1 MDIQATSEGLASEKA
16 HQAYHH
22 EKTLEDKTN
31 MSETKNYFDTS
42 GGGHNSAWGP
52 AAGAFL
58 GALFGENGFGVGNNR
73 QPSVTPDQLGTAI
86 NGLQGSLQRDQLQ
99 ESVGD
104 VSSQIAGLGGKISH
118 SIHHATD
125 DINCSISGVKDA
137 IAAGNS
143 ANALAMCNL
152 GHNISQGFSTV
163 NQNIIAQGAQARE
176 LALQQALD
184 AERARATE
192 LRIAQTELKN
202 QAGHQATQVLLQQ
215 VVNSGNP

>member
-1 MDIQATSEGLASEKA
+1 MDTQATSVGLAGEKA
-16 HQAYHH
+16 PQAYHH
-22 EKTLEDKTN
+22 EKTLEDKTI
-31 MSETKNYFDTS
+31 MSETKNIFETS
-42 GGGHNSAWGP
+42 SNSAWGP

-58 GALFGENGFGVGNNR
+58 GAMFGENGFGVGNNR
-73 QPSVTPDQLGTAI
+73 QPAVTPDQLGTAI

-125 DINCSISGVKDA
+125 DLNCAIGGVKDA
-137 IAAGNS
+137 IVAGNS

-152 GHNISQGFSTV
+152 GHNINQGIASV
-163 NQNIIAQGAQARE
+163 NQNILAQSAQARE

-192 LRIAQTELKN
+192 LRIAQSELKN
-202 QAGHQATQVLLQQ
+202 QAGHKDTQVLVQQ
-215 VVNSGNP
+215 MIAGKA